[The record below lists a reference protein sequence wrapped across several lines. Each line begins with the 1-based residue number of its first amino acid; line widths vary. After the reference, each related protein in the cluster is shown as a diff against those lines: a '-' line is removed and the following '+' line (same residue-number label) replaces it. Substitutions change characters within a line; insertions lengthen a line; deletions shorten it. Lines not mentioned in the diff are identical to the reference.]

1 MKKFYIILLL
11 TLSLN
16 LSSIQAALIATPKQL
31 RLAERPNS
39 DVTSNYRL
47 NDLTYQQE
55 PKKSEHSRRGV
66 SITQKIAAKQ
76 ITGSPLTS
84 KTNDDKKRILSTL
97 SPILDFAGFLSM
109 IILFGVKMLIFGLVL
124 AIILGSIGFI
134 LGITALR
141 KEGKNTLAVLGVIM
155 GIPPAFLLLLTI
167 LALIFM

>member
-1 MKKFYIILLL
+1 MKQLITLLL
-11 TLSLN
+11 ISLFIS
-16 LSSIQAALIATPKQL
+16 LSSSRAALIATPKQL

-39 DVTSNYRL
+39 DVSSNYRL

-66 SITQKIAAKQ
+66 SIMQKIAAKQ

-134 LGITALR
+134 LGITAIR

-155 GIPPAFLLLLTI
+155 GIPPVLMLLLTI
-167 LALIFM
+167 LALIFV